1 VNLGSAIAAVDLQR
15 QFSRELNEIVAAAGE
30 IFRTVPLPEAK
41 TRILD
46 LIPKFPTY
54 HRFFQRQIAGQH
66 PPTVL
71 EAKLSHD
78 LAYYRYF
85 DRIAA
90 LSEKTAGLGILISEL
105 KKLPHDARQE
115 DLERYLD
122 RLERGQG

>member
-1 VNLGSAIAAVDLQR
+1 
-15 QFSRELNEIVAAAGE
+15 
-30 IFRTVPLPEAK
+30 VPLPEAK

-46 LIPKFPTY
+46 LLPKFPTY

-90 LSEKTAGLGILISEL
+90 LSEKTAGLGTLISEL
-105 KKLPHDARQE
+105 KKLPHDARQQ

-122 RLERGQG
+122 RLERDQG